1 MRAALRVVPQI
12 LLRWLTVLEVDVG
25 DVAVDADPSHQ
36 YSTTYCCPVTDGS
49 REIKWHL
56 I

>member
-36 YSTTYCCPVTDGS
+36 YSTIPSSTP
-49 REIKWHL
+49 IFHL
-56 I
+56 LPCDRWQ